1 MQTWDADLLAR
12 VDIRLGERKSN
23 TIYRAELV
31 KHGLVLASPLAVG
44 RLPFL
49 DGKLVDVRGDA
60 VVFTSA
66 DKVLG
71 KVATRNIPVC
81 THLLEIAEVANHRVV
96 RLGRDGEVGVAEFV
110 GPFVVG
116 IGEDEG
122 CYVA

>member
-1 MQTWDADLLAR
+1 M
-12 VDIRLGERKSN
+12 DIRLGEGKSN
-23 TIYRAELV
+23 TIYSAELV
-31 KHGLVLASPLAVG
+31 KHGLVLRCPLAVD

-60 VVFTSA
+60 VVFTSTNE
-66 DKVLG
+66 VLG

-110 GPFVVG
+110 GPLVVG
-116 IGEDEG
+116 IGDNEG